1 MIAQNAKSQAKQTHE
16 SALNMLK
23 EGNARFLA
31 QKMVKRDL
39 TAQIRETSTGQYP
52 FASILSCIDS
62 RVPVETIFDMGIGDL
77 FSARVAGN
85 VINDDLLGSLE
96 FACKLAGTKLLVVL
110 GHSSCGAVK
119 GACDGVYMGNLTS
132 LLNKIQPAVRAVE
145 EPGDMKKRNSKNL
158 RFVDDVAMKN
168 VELTLGE
175 IRYKSPIL
183 KDLEDLGEIRMIG
196 AFYHIETGEVTWL
209 P

>member
-1 MIAQNAKSQAKQTHE
+1 MIAQNAKSQSKQTHE
-16 SALNMLK
+16 SALDMLK
-23 EGNARFLA
+23 AGNARFLS

-52 FASILSCIDS
+52 FATVLSCIDS

-158 RFVDDVAMKN
+158 RFVDAVAIKN

-196 AFYHIETGEVTWL
+196 AFYRIETGEVTWL

>member
-1 MIAQNAKSQAKQTHE
+1 
-16 SALNMLK
+16 MLK
-23 EGNARFLA
+23 AGNARFLS

-52 FASILSCIDS
+52 FATVLSCIDS

-158 RFVDDVAMKN
+158 RFVDAVAIKN

-196 AFYHIETGEVTWL
+196 AFYRIETGEVTWL

>member
-1 MIAQNAKSQAKQTHE
+1 MIAQNATTQAAQTHE
-16 SALNMLK
+16 TALEMLK
-23 EGNARFLA
+23 AGNTRFLT

-52 FASILSCIDS
+52 FATVLSCIDS

-132 LLNKIQPAVRAVE
+132 LLNKIQPAVRAVK
-145 EPGDMKKRNSKNL
+145 EPGDLKKRNSKNL
-158 RFVDDVAMKN
+158 TFVDAVAKKN
-168 VELTLGE
+168 VALTLGE

-196 AFYHIETGEVTWL
+196 AFYHIETGEVTWM